1 MSKFKA
7 PDATQLESM
16 RKSFAAPDT
25 AQLEAL
31 RAEQAESSIEP
42 IAEAPGYL
50 ETLAHQIPQGASF
63 GLSDEI
69 KGAIA
74 DPTGAYKTVA
84 NLLGA
89 EYSPQETEEYQKIR
103 DEERAALAATQEA
116 NPKTAI
122 LGQLV
127 GGLLPGGAV
136 AKGVGMLAGA
146 PLTGVQTAAR
156 AGALEGTLYGA
167 GQSEGD
173 KASDIAKEAVIGT
186 ALGGTLGAATGQLGR
201 FLGGNKAD
209 IASGALPADT
219 KESIGLIKDL
229 GQSKLGRRIKGF
241 YEAGQNDVDLS
252 SEAAE
257 LARGKN
263 IKEEAA
269 KIIDTSAEK
278 SREVGRQ
285 IGEKVK
291 KAGPFKPESTEEVL
305 QQLPREVQEEVV
317 KVIPGKAR
325 TISEAPEVL
334 QNELSKTEKSI
345 QDIIQANPTE
355 ATKNFQKV
363 SSEMVNPAILDGE
376 IQYSQLGQ
384 AQAARIKE
392 ALQKNPEQTLSD
404 LYNNIV
410 KGEAPSIEL
419 DDLFQQLKFKTAVEK
434 LAKEAQ
440 VTAGQV
446 PPEIQTLQNLLNKK
460 SALKKAVAEFGKKTI
475 AEPDTTVK
483 EIVTKLDDSHLL
495 ESDKVPARK
504 LKDIISKYVQK
515 DGTVL
520 PEKTA
525 EFRNS
530 LQSFQKSTDN
540 YEIGSLAKK
549 LESEI
554 VNFRKQAAGNLSEEF
569 HDLKS
574 FAEML
579 KVDIS
584 GMSKNEIKNQLAPRF
599 GKFLAKSESTANL
612 DTGMAQ
618 DLVDKFVEANGN
630 DPIIAESL
638 KKIAKDAQWSE
649 LHKVKS
655 GSTGSMFND
664 GVNRLLFAFP
674 LETAGQISSNP
685 LVKTVVSTTATTSSK
700 LLAMPSAAWR
710 AVAAKTSSISPTMSK
725 MASTMADTTDMGKKR
740 AILNSLNQMPSFR
753 KAIEN
758 MYGSSE
764 EE

>member
-1 MSKFKA
+1 MNKPKFDPTKPFQEVKPKFDPNAAYEEVSSEIAEA
-7 PDATQLESM
+7 P
-16 RKSFAAPDT
+16 
-25 AQLEAL
+25 
-31 RAEQAESSIEP
+31 
-42 IAEAPGYL
+42 EAPGYL
-50 ETLAHQIPQGASF
+50 ETIAHQVPQGLTF
-63 GLSDEI
+63 GLSDEL
-69 KGAIA
+69 KGAVA
-74 DPTGAYKTVA
+74 SPSGAYKTLA
-84 NLLGA
+84 NLIGA
-89 EYSPQETEEYQKIR
+89 EYSPEETEEYKKAR
-103 DEERAALAATQEA
+103 DEERAKLAATQEA
-116 NPKTAI
+116 NPVTSI
-122 LGQLV
+122 VSQLA
-127 GGLLPGGAV
+127 GGILPGGAV
-136 AKGVGMLAGA
+136 AKGVGMLAGV
-146 PLTGVQTAAR
+146 PLTGIQTAAR

-167 GQSEGD
+167 GQSEAETAGGL
-173 KASDIAKEAVIGT
+173 AKEATIG
-186 ALGGTLGAATGQLGR
+186 AGLGGTLGAATGQLGR

-219 KESIGLIKDL
+219 KESLGLLKDL
-229 GQSKLGRRIKGF
+229 GQSKLGQRVKGF
-241 YEAGQNDVDLS
+241 YEAGQGDVDLS

-269 KIIDTSAEK
+269 KIIDVSAAK
-278 SREVGRQ
+278 SKEVGEQ
-285 IGEKVK
+285 IGERVK
-291 KAGPFKPESTEEVL
+291 QAGPFKPTSYEEVL
-305 QQLPREVQEEVV
+305 QQLPQEVQEEVV
-317 KVIPGKAR
+317 KVLPGKIK
-325 TISEAPEVL
+325 TISEAPEAL
-334 QNELSKTEKSI
+334 QNELAKTEKTI

-355 ATKNFQKV
+355 ATKSFQKV
-363 SSEMVNPAILDGE
+363 STEVIDPSLLEGE
-376 IQYSQLGQ
+376 LMYSQIGQ
-384 AQAARIKE
+384 AQSARIKE

-404 LYNNIV
+404 LYNTIV
-410 KGEAPSIEL
+410 KGDAPSIEL
-419 DDLFQQLKFKTAVEK
+419 DDLFQQLKYKSVVQK

-440 VTAGQV
+440 VATGQV
-446 PPEIQTLQNLLNKK
+446 PPEIQTLQNLLNRKA
-460 SALKKAVAEFGKKTI
+460 ALKKAVGQFGKKI
-475 AEPDTTVK
+475 VAEPDKMVS
-483 EIVTKLDDSHLL
+483 EITTKLDDSKLL

-549 LESEI
+549 LESE
-554 VNFRKQAAGNLSEEF
+554 VANFRRQAAGSLSDEF

-574 FAEML
+574 FADML
-579 KVDIS
+579 NVDIS
-584 GMSKNEIKNQLAPRF
+584 GMSQNEVKNVLAPRF
-599 GKFLAKSESTANL
+599 GKFLAKSESTAGL

-618 DLVDKFVEANGN
+618 DLVEKFVEANGN

-638 KKIAKDAQWSE
+638 KKIAKDAKWSE

-674 LETAGQISSNP
+674 LETAGQISSNAA
-685 LVKTVVSTTATTSSK
+685 VKAISSTTSSASNK
-700 LLAMPSAAWR
+700 LLNLPSAGWR
-710 AVAAKTSSISPTMSK
+710 AISAKTSSMSPTLSK
-725 MASTMADTTDMGKKR
+725 LANTMAETTDEGKKR

-758 MYGSSE
+758 MYGNSE

>member
-1 MSKFKA
+1 MSKPKFDPTKPFEEA
-7 PDATQLESM
+7 KPKFDPN
-16 RKSFAAPDT
+16 AAYEEVSSEIP
-25 AQLEAL
+25 EAV
-31 RAEQAESSIEP
+31 ET
-42 IAEAPGYL
+42 PGYL
-50 ETLAHQIPQGASF
+50 ETIAHQVPQGLAF

-69 KGAIA
+69 KGAIS
-74 DPTGAYKTVA
+74 DPSGAYKTLA
-84 NLLGA
+84 NLVGGSYP
-89 EYSPQETEEYQKIR
+89 ESETEQYKKSR

-116 NPKTAI
+116 NPVTSI
-122 LGQLV
+122 VSQLA
-127 GGLLPGGAV
+127 GGLIPGGAI
-136 AKGVGMLAGA
+136 AKGVGMLARA

-156 AGALEGTLYGA
+156 AGALEGSLYGA
-167 GQSEGD
+167 GQSDADTAGEVAED
-173 KASDIAKEAVIGT
+173 AAIGT

-209 IASGALPADT
+209 IASGALPAGT
-219 KESIGLIKDL
+219 KESMGLFQDI
-229 GQSKLGRRIKGF
+229 GQSKLGQRVKGF

-263 IKEEAA
+263 IKDEAG
-269 KIIDTSAEK
+269 KIIDVSAAK
-278 SREVGRQ
+278 SKEVGRQ

-291 KAGPFKPESTEEVL
+291 QAGPFKPDSYEEVI
-305 QQLPREVQEEVV
+305 QQLPQEVQEEVV
-317 KVIPGKAR
+317 KVLPGKIK
-325 TISEAPEVL
+325 TMSDAPEVL
-334 QNELSKTEKSI
+334 QKELATTEKNI
-345 QDIIQANPTE
+345 QDIIAANPEE

-363 SSEMVNPAILDGE
+363 SAEILDPSMLDGE
-376 IQYSQLGQ
+376 LQYSQVGQ

-392 ALQKNPEQTLSD
+392 ALQQNPAQTLSD
-404 LYNNIV
+404 LYNTIV
-410 KGEAPSIEL
+410 KGEAPSLEL
-419 DDLFQQLKFKTAVEK
+419 DDLFQQMKYKLAVQK

-440 VTAGQV
+440 VTTGQI
-446 PPEIQTLQNLLNKK
+446 PEEIQVLQTLLNKK
-460 SALKKAVAEFGKKTI
+460 AALKKAVGQFGKKI
-475 AEPDTTVK
+475 VAEPDKMISEITTR
-483 EIVTKLDDSHLL
+483 LDDSNLL

-504 LKDIISKYVQK
+504 LKDIITKYVGK
-515 DGTVL
+515 DGMVP

-540 YEIGSLAKK
+540 YEIGNLARK
-549 LESEI
+549 LESE
-554 VNFRKQAAGNLSEEF
+554 VANFRRQAAGDLSEEF

-574 FAEML
+574 FADML

-584 GMSKNEIKNQLAPRF
+584 GLSKNEIKNQLAPRF
-599 GKFLAKSESTANL
+599 GKFIAKSESTANL

-630 DPIIAESL
+630 DPVIAESL

-674 LETAGQISSNP
+674 LETAGQISSNAV
-685 LVKTVVSTTATTSSK
+685 VKAISGSTSSASTK

-710 AVAAKTSSISPTMSK
+710 LVAGKTSSISPTISK
-725 MASTMADTTDMGKKR
+725 MANTMAETTDEGKKR

-753 KAIEN
+753 KAIEDI
-758 MYGSSE
+758 YGTDE
-764 EE
+764 EK